1 MSSAALAA
9 ARAPALLRS
18 GARLPRTLP
27 TRLFTT
33 AALRTQARASLPAK
47 APKRLGTISVFRPY
61 SSTTQAAPNPKA
73 YLDSGVIKPK
83 VNVDVK
89 KVLVIGSGGLAIGQ
103 AGEFDYSGEFLLHG
117 SPPCHLLPLP
127 SQTHYSLSLYRAYLL
142 TTPRFIGAQA
152 LKALKEAGVASVLI
166 NPNIATI
173 QTNHSLADE
182 VYYLPVTPEY
192 VSYVIER
199 ERPDGIYLSFG
210 KWTSVAKRIRV

>member
-1 MSSAALAA
+1 MISLQMPATMSSAALAA
-9 ARAPALLRS
+9 ARAPALLRT

-61 SSTTQAAPNPKA
+61 SSTTQTAPNPKA

-103 AGEFDYSGEFLLHG
+103 AGEFDYSGQCFLHISS
-117 SPPCHLLPLP
+117 SPF
-127 SQTHYSLSLYRAYLL
+127 SS
-142 TTPRFIGAQA
+142 
-152 LKALKEAGVASVLI
+152 
-166 NPNIATI
+166 
-173 QTNHSLADE
+173 
-182 VYYLPVTPEY
+182 
-192 VSYVIER
+192 
-199 ERPDGIYLSFG
+199 
-210 KWTSVAKRIRV
+210 